1 MASSCRVLIVD
12 NDPDIVTFLK
22 DFLAAKGYSI
32 LTAYSGEQG
41 LNEVYTQEP
50 DLVLLDVVMPGMDGY
65 EVCRKI
71 RVNPLT
77 TLLPV
82 VMMTGIHPEERIKGI
97 EVGADDFLTKPI
109 NQEEMFARVR
119 SLLRIKELHDVVQAQ
134 ATQLARWNKE
144 LKIKL
149 DHEAKLAEVTRMLG
163 DIGHE
168 VKNMLMPVLSGTEL
182 LQAELDEFFQSLP
195 SPVLEKA
202 KTSQRM
208 CEEIIDMVT
217 RSAQRI
223 QDQVKEIADCVKGL
237 TSPLQLGPCELSR
250 VVETVYKTLQVLAV
264 KKGITL
270 QTENLESLPHIQADE
285 GRLFKAFYNLVNNAM
300 AEMPQGGLITIQG
313 SEDVSNRGIRVVVE
327 DNGRGMPPEVCES
340 LFSAKVVS
348 RKAGGTGLGTKIVKD
363 VVDAHG
369 GTITVDSEVGV
380 GTTFRIL
387 LPYSL
392 PDSLQPKT

>member
-1 MASSCRVLIVD
+1 MASSFKVLIVD
-12 NDPDIVTFLK
+12 DDPDIVTFLE
-22 DFLAAKGYSI
+22 DFLSSKGYTL

-65 EVCRKI
+65 EVCRQI

-82 VMMTGIHPEERIKGI
+82 VMMTGLHQEERIRGI

-134 ATQLARWNKE
+134 ATQLAKWNKE
-144 LKIKL
+144 LKVQL
-149 DHEAKLAEVTRMLG
+149 DHESKLAEVTRMLG

-168 VKNMLMPVLSGTEL
+168 VKNMLMPVLSGAEL
-182 LQAELDEFFQSLP
+182 LQAELNEFFQSLP
-195 SPVLEKA
+195 SPVLETA

-208 CEEIIDMVT
+208 CEEIIEMVT

-237 TSPLQLGPCELSR
+237 TSPLQLGPCELSK
-250 VVETVYKTLQVLAV
+250 VVETVYKTLQVLAA

-300 AEMPQGGLITIQG
+300 AEMPQEGVITIHG
-313 SEDVSNRGIRVVVE
+313 SEDVSNRGIQVAVT
-327 DNGRGMPPEVCES
+327 DNGRGMSAEIRES
-340 LFSAKVVS
+340 LFSTKVVS

-369 GTITVDSEVGV
+369 GTITVESEVGI
-380 GTTFRIL
+380 GTTFHML

-392 PDSLQPKT
+392 PDS

>member
-1 MASSCRVLIVD
+1 MSSSFKVLIID
-12 NDPDIVTFLK
+12 DDQDIVTFLT
-22 DFLAAKGYSI
+22 DFLSSKGYTI

-50 DLVLLDVVMPGMDGY
+50 DLVLLDVVMPGMNGY
-65 EVCRKI
+65 EVCRQI

-82 VMMTGIHPEERIKGI
+82 VMMTGLHPEERIKGI

-134 ATQLARWNKE
+134 AIQLAKWNKE

-149 DHEAKLAEVTRMLG
+149 DHESKLAEVTRMLG

-168 VKNMLMPVLSGTEL
+168 VKNMLMPVLSGAEL

-202 KTSQRM
+202 QTSQRM

-237 TSPLQLGPCELSR
+237 TSPLQLGPCELSK
-250 VVETVYKTLQVLAV
+250 VVETVYKTLQVVAV

-300 AEMPQGGLITIQG
+300 AEMPQGGVITIHG
-313 SEDVSNRGIRVVVE
+313 SEDVSNRGIQVAVT
-327 DNGRGMPPEVCES
+327 DNGRGMSAEIRES
-340 LFSAKVVS
+340 LFSTNVVS

-369 GTITVDSEVGV
+369 GTITVESEVGI
-380 GTTFRIL
+380 GTTFHML

-392 PDSLQPKT
+392 PDS